1 MNKWQRDCN
10 GDGAIDCADFAAI
23 HKLGLS
29 STIRTDRIFKKT
41 YLNPN

>member
-10 GDGAIDCADFAAI
+10 GDGVIDCTDFAAI

-29 STIRTDRIFKKT
+29 STNK
-41 YLNPN
+41 N